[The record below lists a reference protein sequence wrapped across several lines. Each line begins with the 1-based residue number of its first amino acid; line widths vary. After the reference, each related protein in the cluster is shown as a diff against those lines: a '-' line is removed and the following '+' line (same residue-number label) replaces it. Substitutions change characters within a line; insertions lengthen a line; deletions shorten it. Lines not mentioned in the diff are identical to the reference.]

1 MMWRQYVNIWSEDV
15 LCPVCSAKHRHFWT
29 QWSKHSLFLQNSRET
44 TACRLR
50 GDCSSENILFIFP
63 SPQYNVHP
71 LCPLSRANSFNLQNR
86 TVRSVTERREERDQR
101 HCIAWSLQCVKVR
114 QTDIGLARVTSVVM
128 FSVDIVGI
136 VYNTQSS
143 QAQAAYI
150 LYRSYPGNP
159 MNGQFCGFHC
169 STECWGFLLD
179 Y

>member
-1 MMWRQYVNIWSEDV
+1 MTEGHCPDQSGEISFYVLRIMMWRQYVNIWSEDV

-101 HCIAWSLQCVKVR
+101 HCIAWSLQCGHNACQRK
-114 QTDIGLARVTSVVM
+114 TDWHRPGESDKRCDVFCWHCRDCLQYSV
-128 FSVDIVGI
+128 
-136 VYNTQSS
+136 
-143 QAQAAYI
+143 
-150 LYRSYPGNP
+150 
-159 MNGQFCGFHC
+159 
-169 STECWGFLLD
+169 
-179 Y
+179 